1 MLATYSYYY
10 LMYDSPV
17 SEYCTQLQEYYETI
31 VNNKRSSKE
40 AKYLTKCRIHTT
52 YEYEG
57 YTLVLSSYS

>member
-57 YTLVLSSYS
+57 